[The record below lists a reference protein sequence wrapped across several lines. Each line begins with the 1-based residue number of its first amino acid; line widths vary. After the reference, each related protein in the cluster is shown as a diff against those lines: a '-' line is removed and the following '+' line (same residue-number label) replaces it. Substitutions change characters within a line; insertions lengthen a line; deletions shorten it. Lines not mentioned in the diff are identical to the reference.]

1 MKTIGV
7 LETAAP
13 LSVEISGNVATVR
26 LRRSERAN
34 ALNEAA
40 VTGLGEFF
48 AAPPAEV
55 RAAVLTAEGAHFCA
69 GLDLAEHRSRSP
81 FEAMEHSRLWHATF
95 DRIEHGRVPVVAVLR
110 GAVIGGGLELALTAH
125 VRLADPSVFYSLP
138 EGRLGIFVGG
148 GGAVRIGR
156 LLGADRMREMM
167 LTGRR
172 LSAEDGDRL
181 GMTHEIAAPSELEA
195 RANELARQIAANAP
209 LTNQLILAALPRV
222 SDMSRG
228 DGLWAEALTTALT
241 QSTADAHEGLQ
252 AFLEKRAPIFH
263 GT

>member
-1 MKTIGV
+1 
-7 LETAAP
+7 
-13 LSVEISGNVATVR
+13 
-26 LRRSERAN
+26 
-34 ALNEAA
+34 
-40 VTGLGEFF
+40 
-48 AAPPAEV
+48 
-55 RAAVLTAEGAHFCA
+55 
-69 GLDLAEHRSRSP
+69 
-81 FEAMEHSRLWHATF
+81 
-95 DRIEHGRVPVVAVLR
+95 
-110 GAVIGGGLELALTAH
+110 
-125 VRLADPSVFYSLP
+125 
-138 EGRLGIFVGG
+138 
-148 GGAVRIGR
+148 
-156 LLGADRMREMM
+156 MM

-195 RANELARQIAANAP
+195 RAHDLARQIAANAP